1 MLRVLLESLT
11 LHLQGLQSVNL
22 HSNMCSQRGRSVACG
37 KLCLSNN
44 LCIMCKIEMD
54 FDMLK
59 IRQRWDDIF
68 VIAVGVMLGLIFF
81 AIAAFFT
88 AAVWVKYIKWIEGV
102 GY

>member
-1 MLRVLLESLT
+1 
-11 LHLQGLQSVNL
+11 
-22 HSNMCSQRGRSVACG
+22 
-37 KLCLSNN
+37 
-44 LCIMCKIEMD
+44 
-54 FDMLK
+54 MLK

>member
-1 MLRVLLESLT
+1 
-11 LHLQGLQSVNL
+11 
-22 HSNMCSQRGRSVACG
+22 
-37 KLCLSNN
+37 
-44 LCIMCKIEMD
+44 MCKIEMD

-81 AIAAFFT
+81 ALAAFLT
-88 AAVWVKYIKWIEGV
+88 AAVWVKYINWIEGV

>member
-11 LHLQGLQSVNL
+11 LHLQRLQSVNL
-22 HSNMCSQRGRSVACG
+22 HSNIRSYRRRSV
-37 KLCLSNN
+37 LCAALFLSNN